1 MSWKSEILARFSG
14 EGEGRPFYLPDLTLW
29 YDWHTGQGTLPAEW
43 QGFSLPQICREL
55 GVPVWWPVRPWRLE
69 TPGVPVIKTEENGE
83 RIIRADAPSGTLIA
97 RWMQMPDGD
106 WWQTEYP
113 VTGEEALPAAL
124 ELAQARSYVL
134 DTARLAELEAQDL
147 GELSR
152 AVGDDGVLVLE
163 IPRRP
168 MSDILHEML
177 GWSDGLMLLGHPLVQ
192 QINAVLEDK
201 LQSLVE
207 QVAQLPGD
215 LVLSPDNLDGQFIS
229 PRLFKKNLADSYR
242 RTAEALHQ
250 QHKRLVVH
258 VGGPVRHILAALAE
272 AGVDGV
278 EGIAGP
284 PQGDVSL
291 AQAREIAGPDLTL
304 WGGIPQDYLPDTR
317 DFEELEAAV
326 RQATQESRG
335 DARMIL
341 GVADRVPAQADLG
354 RLRAIP
360 SLMGM

>member
-1 MSWKSEILARFSG
+1 M
-14 EGEGRPFYLPDLTLW
+14 
-29 YDWHTGQGTLPAEW
+29 
-43 QGFSLPQICREL
+43 
-55 GVPVWWPVRPWRLE
+55 E

-134 DTARLAELEAQDL
+134 DAARLAGLEAQ
-147 GELSR
+147 
-152 AVGDDGVLVLE
+152 VGDDGALVLE

-177 GWSDGLMLLGHPLVQ
+177 GWSEGLMLLGHPLVQ

-207 QVAQLPGD
+207 QAAQLPGD

-242 RTAEALHQ
+242 RTAEALHR
-250 QHKRLVVH
+250 HNKRLVVH

-304 WGGIPQDYLPDTR
+304 WGGIPQDYLPGTR
-317 DFEELEAAV
+317 DFEELETAV

-341 GVADRVPAQADLG
+341 GVADRVPTQADLG